1 MPTRSLCYLFVHPCI
16 HPSPGLPQEHG
27 LNVALGARKQRFE
40 SRGLLFCILGA
51 HWHTGASLCG
61 DIQNEGFERENKYL
75 SVSRWKKI
83 TSNGGNTGV
92 CGRKIG
98 EWGQIIRLLFL
109 DPEVPLF
116 LSGWLFLAPQDELH
130 PLAQPQGKEL
140 FKSPMNLNKR
150 WKWLSPF
157 ILINIMSTF
166 LG

>member
-51 HWHTGASLCG
+51 RWHTGVSFCG
-61 DIQNEGFERENKYL
+61 DIQNEGFERDNKYL

-98 EWGQIIRLLFL
+98 GWGQIIRLLFGRCC
-109 DPEVPLF
+109 F
-116 LSGWLFLAPQDELH
+116 LTLRCPCSCLGDCFWLPRMSSITWPSLRAKSSSR
-130 PLAQPQGKEL
+130 AQ
-140 FKSPMNLNKR
+140 
-150 WKWLSPF
+150 W
-157 ILINIMSTF
+157 ILIKDGNGFPPSF
-166 LG
+166 